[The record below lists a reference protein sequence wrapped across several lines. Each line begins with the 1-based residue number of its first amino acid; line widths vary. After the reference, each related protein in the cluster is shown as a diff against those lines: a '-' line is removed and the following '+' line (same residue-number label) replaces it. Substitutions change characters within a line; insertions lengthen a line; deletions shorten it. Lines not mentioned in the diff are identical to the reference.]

1 MAKKLIQTYTVE
13 EIAKYLKLHPYAVRR
28 LCWGDKILGFP
39 VGTRAENLVGSA
51 CPPKHQRR
59 WRGLM

>member
-13 EIAKYLKLHPYAVRR
+13 EIAKFLKLHSYAVHR

-39 VGTRAENLVGSA
+39 VSPRAGNLVSSG
-51 CPPKHQRR
+51 C
-59 WRGLM
+59 